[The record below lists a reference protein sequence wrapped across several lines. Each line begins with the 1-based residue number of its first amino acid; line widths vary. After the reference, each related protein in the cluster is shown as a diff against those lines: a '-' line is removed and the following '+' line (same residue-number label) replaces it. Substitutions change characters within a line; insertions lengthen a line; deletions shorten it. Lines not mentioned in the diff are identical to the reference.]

1 MRVRVTTVAAVW
13 ILLAAALAGVHLLQA
28 APAVPAR
35 AVVVPPTA
43 DATNRCGAAGPRAR
57 PTPSSPA
64 AWSPESG
71 RPSS

>member
-35 AVVVPPTA
+35 ALVVPPTA
-43 DATNRCGAAGPRAR
+43 DATNG
-57 PTPSSPA
+57 
-64 AWSPESG
+64 SG
-71 RPSS
+71 RVGPPGPADTGRWGPH